1 MGKRYISITFPEG
14 LVKEPI
20 FYSLVKRSGL
30 VANIFRAEVSPTSG
44 WLVVSLDGDEES
56 IDLALL
62 DFTGRG
68 AMIVEGGEEILEMK
82 NPPSTPGVRVR
93 ITTPQNMIAEPILA
107 ELITKFN
114 VVVNIRHAK
123 VDKEGGVVDLEIS
136 GELSAIDQAIDS
148 LREKGVAVAPIE
160 GNVIE

>member
-1 MGKRYISITFPEG
+1 MSRRYISLVFPEG

-20 FYSLVKRSGL
+20 FYSLVKKSGL
-30 VANIFRAEVSPTSG
+30 TANIFRAEVSSTSG
-44 WLVVSLDGDEES
+44 WLVVSLDGDQAS
-56 IDLALL
+56 IDQALL
-62 DFTGRG
+62 DLKGRG
-68 AMIVEGGEEILEMK
+68 AMITEGGEEILDMEK
-82 NPPSTPGVRVR
+82 PPITPGVRVR
-93 ITTPQNMIAEPILA
+93 LTTPQKMIAEPILA
-107 ELITKFN
+107 NLIAEFN

-123 VDKEGGVVDLEIS
+123 VNKEGGVIELAIS

>member
-14 LVKEPI
+14 LVQEPI
-20 FYSLVKRSGL
+20 FYSLVKKSGL
-30 VANIFRAEVSPTSG
+30 TANIFRAKVSPSSG

-62 DFTGRG
+62 DLKGRG
-68 AMIVEGGEEILEMK
+68 AMIVEGGEEILDMEK
-82 NPPSTPGVRVR
+82 PPATPGIRVR
-93 ITTPQNMIAEPILA
+93 LTTPQNMIAEPILA
-107 ELITKFN
+107 ELITEFN

-123 VDKEGGVVDLEIS
+123 VDQDGGVVELAIS

-148 LREKGVAVAPIE
+148 LREKGVTVAPIE